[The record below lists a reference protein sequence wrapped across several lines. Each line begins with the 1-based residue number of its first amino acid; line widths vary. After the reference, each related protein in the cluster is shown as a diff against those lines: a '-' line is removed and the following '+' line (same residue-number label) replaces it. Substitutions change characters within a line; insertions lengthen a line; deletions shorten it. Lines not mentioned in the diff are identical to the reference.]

1 MEDGIDETK
10 MPVDL
15 NQNGE
20 NSIVK
25 KAQQLVTARYNLTTM
40 EIKIIATL
48 ISMIRVSDTE
58 FQEYVFRVA
67 DWKNEQELKRKD
79 LGKAFKAICIDL
91 MKKPISIRN
100 GEDWLIVNWVS
111 SARYVKKQGVVK
123 FKISD
128 ELKPYLLELKKNFL
142 TYDIKNIL
150 PIRSAYSIR
159 MYELLKDWWSR
170 GSRYQKSETVIKI
183 IDILWLIKT
192 LQVPESYQY
201 NDIKRRILQKSV
213 TDLKKWT
220 DINFRFEEIKTGHT
234 VTHIKFLIRQNQ
246 KNDIEDKKTE
256 KMIENKQ
263 QSEPAPKETVELLAM
278 IPNKYRSLV
287 VEKMINEHR
296 SKGIGYIRAQIIYT
310 NNSNAKNYVAYLKKS
325 LVNDWAGVEKSRI
338 AAEIEKK
345 ERIAAEAKAAA
356 EAKKEKKEE
365 SERQKMEKEAEKI
378 EKYIENMDQIEKAE
392 LEEKILEDL
401 HAKFP
406 DARPASGK
414 FSDLSVEIM
423 LKKIVRER
431 LEKGSHKSP

>member
-246 KNDIEDKKTE
+246 KNDIEGKKIE
-256 KMIENKQ
+256 KISENKQ
-263 QSEPAPKETVELLAM
+263 QSEPPKGTETAKMVELLSM
-278 IPNKYRSLV
+278 IPVEYRSLV
-287 VEKMINEHR
+287 VEKMINEYR
-296 SKGIGYIRAQIIYT
+296 SKGVGYIRAQIAYT
-310 NNSNAKNYVAYLKKS
+310 NNSNAKNYVVYLKNS
-325 LVNDWAGVEKSRI
+325 LKNDWAGVEKSKI

-345 ERIAAEAKAAA
+345 ERIAAEAKAAIGA
-356 EAKKEKKEE
+356 EKEKKEE
-365 SERQKMEKEAEKI
+365 AERQKMEKEAEKI

-392 LEEKILEDL
+392 LEKKILEDL
-401 HAKFP
+401 HEKYP
-406 DARPASGK
+406 DARPASAK
-414 FSDLSVEIM
+414 FSGLTISIA
-423 LKKIVRER
+423 LRKIVRER
-431 LEKGSHKSP
+431 VFGKD